1 MSTAIYAPMAGKLL
15 SINVNVGDKVE
26 KDDEIATLEAMK
38 MELQVFSTADGTVA
52 SIDAVAGSNVTTTT
66 VLVTLE

>member
-1 MSTAIYAPMAGKLL
+1 VSTAIYAPMAGKLL

-26 KDDEIATLEAMK
+26 QDDEIATLEAMK